1 MTDLHLEHVRWALA
15 LHLDVD
21 PATIAPE
28 TTLAVLGLDPFDL
41 VLVLLRLEEL
51 TGTELPIVELEHL
64 RTVGDL
70 VAVVREQDDPG
81 PAHDAP
87 ASAADGVRLPLRGD
101 AAGRAPARIDE
112 AVPGFL
118 SGPLSRGERIRTSDT
133 QTPSLVR

>member
-70 VAVVREQDDPG
+70 VAVVREQDDPVRRTTLPPPPRTESG
-81 PAHDAP
+81 FRYVATPPAA
-87 ASAADGVRLPLRGD
+87 RR
-101 AAGRAPARIDE
+101 RA
-112 AVPGFL
+112 
-118 SGPLSRGERIRTSDT
+118 
-133 QTPSLVR
+133 

>member
-41 VLVLLRLEEL
+41 VLVVLRLEEL
-51 TGTELPIVELEHL
+51 SGIELPVVELEGL

-70 VAVVREQDDPG
+70 VALVHDQDDPG
-81 PAHDAP
+81 RRTTLPPPPRKDSCVRYVASLPAP
-87 ASAADGVRLPLRGD
+87 RKVRAS
-101 AAGRAPARIDE
+101 
-112 AVPGFL
+112 
-118 SGPLSRGERIRTSDT
+118 
-133 QTPSLVR
+133 